1 MRDALVKCGRAPLS
15 IWDKYD
21 WLNPLPSSFLSA
33 TASSCCVISRSM
45 PRNVP
50 STRRRYR
57 SFSPSFISQLAIIIL
72 QFVMSRTGFGL
83 LSRNWESRL
92 IGYGDPR
99 QWRNGFAGVFLL
111 LDEPKR
117 KFEI

>member
-1 MRDALVKCGRAPLS
+1 
-15 IWDKYD
+15 
-21 WLNPLPSSFLSA
+21 
-33 TASSCCVISRSM
+33 
-45 PRNVP
+45 
-50 STRRRYR
+50 
-57 SFSPSFISQLAIIIL
+57 
-72 QFVMSRTGFGL
+72 MSRTGFGL

-117 KFEI
+117 KFEISVLTNSRSMSGQKLATIGSSIGIRTARPSQFKGSRTGPGSEVFGV